1 MEILQYTPDLQTPVT
16 QFYNRLITNVPH
28 CYPIKEEEFAT
39 AIRGVMTGKADK
51 KEGGLDSETAF
62 VAMANGAVQA
72 YIHVGIGQVGD
83 NREVDIGVIRFLGY
97 ERGARQVG
105 QAVLEKAEAHLKTYN
120 ISRIYAFSQDCR
132 YHFYHF
138 EHAYLSDA
146 LDQVQALLGFN
157 GYRRCEGEVFLDW
170 ENYTVAP
177 TPSNLSVELS
187 VDWEDGRGER
197 PNCTVKAYQGDE
209 QVGICE
215 SVCGG
220 EFSSHPD
227 AQDWLHTVWLG
238 IEDEFQGQG
247 LGRYLLEYELQ
258 EMHKVGYRHAAIS
271 TAWDN
276 HRAFLFYSNCG
287 YRVVDWTYEFVRNL
301 SETPTQKW

>member
-1 MEILQYTPDLQTPVT
+1 MQAPVT
-16 QFYNRLITNVPH
+16 QFYNRLTTDVPH
-28 CYPIKEEEFAT
+28 CYPVKEQEFAT
-39 AIRGVMTGKADK
+39 AIRGVTTGRADK

-62 VAMANGAVQA
+62 VAMVNGAVQA

-97 ERGARQVG
+97 ERGARHVG
-105 QAVLEKAEAHLKTYN
+105 QAVLEKAETYLKTYN

-132 YHFYHF
+132 YRFYHF
-138 EHAYLSDA
+138 SHAYLSDA

-157 GYRRCEGEVFLDW
+157 GYRRSAGEVFLDW
-170 ENYTVAP
+170 ENYIV
-177 TPSNLSVELS
+177 TPMPSSLSVELS
-187 VDWEDGRGER
+187 MDWEDGRGER

-247 LGRYLLEYELQ
+247 LGRYLLQYELQ

-271 TAWDN
+271 TNWEN
-276 HRAFLFYSNCG
+276 YRAFLFYSNCG
-287 YRVVDWTYEFVRNL
+287 YQVVDWTYGYEKVL
-301 SETPTQKW
+301 SEPPTHN